1 MDFLEAEAV
10 AGVVEEVA
18 LGNMKIALVADAFPP
33 YISGVTTH
41 NIEFAKHAL
50 EQGHELLIFVPRH
63 KPSIVPEGL
72 EKATIVT
79 LRSAPTPYANL
90 RIAYPNMPKVVYYLQ
105 RFDPDV
111 IWCNAASF
119 TGIDA
124 VMASKFLQIP
134 TVSTFHTLY
143 TQEEYLRMMFKIRQ
157 TKILEK
163 TTWAY
168 HRWFYNA
175 CDHIFVSTLGMQKYL
190 ADHGINNDKVS
201 VSPILFNSQVV
212 TLTSVK
218 KEAFKS
224 QYNLK
229 KNVAVYLGRISQEKS
244 LDTLLEAWEQVTK
257 KQDDCTLL
265 VIGGGAYE
273 AEFRRLVKDYN
284 LEDSVAMTGFIENAT
299 LLDSGLLSVADCY
312 VTASTSET
320 WGVATLEAMAH
331 GLPVILAKSLGVS
344 EILDGA
350 GYVVDKSDIEGFA
363 LAILELFGNP
373 DKRHEMGAQARSA
386 AQQYSGELGTEQI
399 IKQFKEIQGD

>member
-1 MDFLEAEAV
+1 
-10 AGVVEEVA
+10 
-18 LGNMKIALVADAFPP
+18 MKIALVADAFPP

-41 NIEFAKHAL
+41 NVEFAKHAL

-90 RIAYPNMPKVVYYLQ
+90 RIAYPNMPKVVYHLQ

-134 TVSTFHTLY
+134 TVATFHTLY
-143 TQEEYLRMMFKIRQ
+143 TTEEYLRMMFKINR
-157 TKILEK
+157 TKMLEK
-163 TTWAY
+163 TSWAY

-175 CDHIFVSTLGMQKYL
+175 CDHIFVSTQGMQNYL
-190 ADHGINNDKVS
+190 AGHGINNDKVS

-212 TLTSVK
+212 TLTPAQ
-218 KEAFKS
+218 KEALKS

-229 KNVAVYLGRISQEKS
+229 KNVAVYLGRVSQEKS
-244 LDTLLEAWEQVTK
+244 LDTLLEVWKQVTE
-257 KQDDCTLL
+257 KQADCTLL
-265 VIGGGAYE
+265 VIGGGKYE
-273 AEFRRLVKDYN
+273 GEFRELVAEYS
-284 LEDSVAMTGFIENAT
+284 LEDSVVMTGFIENAT

-344 EILDGA
+344 EILDGS
-350 GYVVDKSDIEGFA
+350 GFVLDKSDVEGFTF
-363 LAILELFGNP
+363 AILELFGNP
-373 DKRHEMGAQARSA
+373 ETRHGMGEKAITTAQH
-386 AQQYSGELGTEQI
+386 YSGEFGTKQI
-399 IKQFKEIQGD
+399 IKQFEEMFARR